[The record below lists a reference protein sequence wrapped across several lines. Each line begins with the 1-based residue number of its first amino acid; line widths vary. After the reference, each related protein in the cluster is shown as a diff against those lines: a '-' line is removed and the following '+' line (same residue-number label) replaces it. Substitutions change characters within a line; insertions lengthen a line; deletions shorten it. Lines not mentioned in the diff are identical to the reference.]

1 MQPQRSH
8 THGASN
14 GVRASSVDASA
25 AARTARE
32 ATQAANDPRS
42 WPGFA
47 LGVVAKLAYP
57 AVILCAWF
65 WDAPR
70 LTGCLLFALLWL
82 QRCAGTGAFGASL
95 RRLTRVDWAVACM
108 LSVASGAIVWTD
120 SELLLRIYPSLV
132 NLGLLIAFG
141 ATLVSGPT
149 MIEKFAR
156 IGTPNLSEP
165 AIRHTRRVTQIW
177 CAFFLANGVFS
188 LYTALYWPREAW
200 SLYNGAI
207 AYALVGL
214 LLIGEIAWRY
224 LVILPRARHSEA
236 A

>member
-1 MQPQRSH
+1 MHAQRSH
-8 THGASN
+8 AHGASDDKQTPP
-14 GVRASSVDASA
+14 VAQEAVQDAV
-25 AARTARE
+25 
-32 ATQAANDPRS
+32 QNDSRPRG
-42 WPGFA
+42 WLGFA
-47 LGVVAKLAYP
+47 LGVLAKLAYP

-65 WDAPR
+65 WDEPR
-70 LTGCLLFALLWL
+70 FVGCLLFALLWL

-95 RRLTRVDWAVACM
+95 RKLTRIDWGVALM
-108 LSVASGAIVWTD
+108 LSVASAAIVWTN

-141 ATLVSGPT
+141 ATLVRGPT

-177 CAFFLANGVFS
+177 CAFFLANGLFS

-207 AYALVGL
+207 AYGLIGVLLVG
-214 LLIGEIAWRY
+214 EIVWRY
-224 LVILPRARHSEA
+224 LVILPRARRSEA

>member
-1 MQPQRSH
+1 VQSATP
-8 THGASN
+8 AE
-14 GVRASSVDASA
+14 SSGGE
-25 AARTARE
+25 R
-32 ATQAANDPRS
+32 PRG
-42 WPGFA
+42 WAGFA
-47 LGVVAKLAYP
+47 LGVLSKLAYP

-65 WDAPR
+65 WDEPR
-70 LTGCLLFALLWL
+70 FVGCLLFALLWL

-95 RRLTRVDWAVACM
+95 RKLSRIDWAVALM
-108 LSVASGAIVWTD
+108 LSVASAAIVCTN

-141 ATLVSGPT
+141 ATLVRGPT

-177 CAFFLANGVFS
+177 CAFFLANGLFS
-188 LYTALYWPREAW
+188 LYTALYWPRAAW

-207 AYALVGL
+207 AYGLIGL
-214 LLIGEIAWRY
+214 LLVGEIAWRY
-224 LVILPRARHSEA
+224 LVILPRVRRSEA